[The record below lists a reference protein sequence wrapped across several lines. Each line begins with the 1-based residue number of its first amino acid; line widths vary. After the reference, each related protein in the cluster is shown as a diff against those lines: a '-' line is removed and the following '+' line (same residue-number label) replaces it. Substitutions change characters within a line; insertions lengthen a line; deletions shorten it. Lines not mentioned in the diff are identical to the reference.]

1 MKKICFIVP
10 SLGKG
15 GAERVACRLLN
26 NLSLSKYELTLL
38 TIYKERGDY
47 LDELREQIKFVSLEK
62 TNIRYCV
69 KDLYFFLKKEKFD
82 IVVIFSLDIAIIIG
96 LFILPFIKNTIFIN
110 RHLTVF
116 LKERVGIIKTFLL
129 KKAYNNFSYMISQSK
144 DMTESLV
151 SNKII
156 SQEKITEINNP
167 IEVKKMVLFEEKN
180 LELKKENVNL
190 IAVGRLSYSKGFD
203 ILVKNMQVFKNT
215 NIKLYILG
223 DGEEKNNLK
232 NLIEEYN
239 LKETVFLLGRKNN
252 SEEYMKKA
260 SLFILS
266 SRYEGFPNVLLEA
279 NSYGL
284 FAICNTT
291 LGGVNEIIEN
301 NVNGVILDFSDKKLF
316 KKIVLEKLRNSP
328 NKELVK
334 NSVLKRYSM
343 EKIIEKYEKLFDN
356 VC

>member
-26 NLSLSKYELTLL
+26 NLSLLKYKLTLL
-38 TIYKERGDY
+38 TIYKEKGEY
-47 LDELREQIKFVSLEK
+47 LDNLREQIKFVSLEK

-82 IVVIFSLDIAIIIG
+82 IVVIFSLDVAIIIG
-96 LFILPFIKNTIFIN
+96 LFILPFIKDTIFIN
-110 RHLTVF
+110 RHLAVF
-116 LKERVGIIKTFLL
+116 LKERIGIIKTFFL
-129 KKAYNNFSYMISQSK
+129 KKAYKNFSYVISQSK
-144 DMTESLV
+144 DMTKSLV

-167 IEVKKMVLFEEKN
+167 IELKETSLLEKRD

-215 NIKLYILG
+215 NIRLYILG
-223 DGEEKNNLK
+223 EGEEKNNLETLIK
-232 NLIEEYN
+232 EHNLE
-239 LKETVFLLGRKNN
+239 ETVFLLGRKNN
-252 SEEYMKKA
+252 PEEYMKKA
-260 SLFILS
+260 DLFILS

-279 NSYGL
+279 NSCGL

-301 NVNGVILDFSDKKLF
+301 EVNGVILNFSDKNLF
-316 KKIVLEKLRNSP
+316 KKTVLEKLQNHP
-328 NKELVK
+328 DKKLIK
-334 NSVLKRYSM
+334 NSVLRRYSM

-356 VC
+356 IY